1 MHKSSIMRFGWF
13 FNEYKNYLKSIS
25 EGGIVKILDVGGKNY
40 NGTYEE
46 IFSSIKYQKDILD
59 ILDSPEVTY
68 VPKDPYHWHEIE
80 DETYDLV
87 YAAQAFQHIDYFW
100 LTILEMKRVLK
111 KNGILLILAPS
122 NRYDGKYPVA
132 DWAFNRDGLSA
143 LANWADLEVLEAVVA
158 GIPDPSAG
166 SEWDHPLDDA
176 MLIALNGKS
185 KNLTLLPHSH
195 LQYERKCVDSNI
207 EKIMLLIKWLE
218 LYQSK
223 KSISCWLK
231 KNGFL
236 KVNVYGAGDLGN
248 CLIKELISENIF
260 IANVIDKNSPKRA
273 NKFITCHADEVN
285 VKERKILTIL
295 TIPIREDFI
304 DVMYNLKKL
313 GFVNIISL
321 MDILNECL

>member
-13 FNEYKNYLKSIS
+13 FEEYKNYLKSIS
-25 EGGIVKILDVGGKNY
+25 DGVVKILDVGGKNY
-40 NGTYEE
+40 NGTYDE
-46 IFSSIKYQKDILD
+46 ILSSIEYQKDILD

-68 VPKDPYHWHEIE
+68 VPKDPYHWNEIE

-132 DWAFNRDGLSA
+132 DWAFNRDGLKA
-143 LANWADLEVLEAVVA
+143 LANWADLEVLEVVVA
-158 GIPDPSAG
+158 GIPDLSVG

-185 KNLTLLPHSH
+185 RSLTLLPHNH
-195 LQYERKCVDSNI
+195 LQYERKYIDSNI
-207 EKIMLLIKWLE
+207 EKIILLIKWLE

-223 KSISCWLK
+223 KSISCWLE

-236 KVNVYGAGDLGN
+236 KVNVYGAGDLGSS
-248 CLIKELISENIF
+248 LIKELISENIF
-260 IANVIDKNSPKRA
+260 IANVIDKNSPKKV
-273 NKFITCHADEVN
+273 NKFITCHADKVN
-285 VKERKILTIL
+285 EQDRELLTIL
-295 TIPIREDFI
+295 TIPIRGDFI
-304 DVMYNLKKL
+304 DVTNNLKKL
-313 GFVNIISL
+313 GFMNTISL
-321 MDILNECL
+321 MDILKTCL